1 MRVDDLLRQGQGV
14 LDHTFFG
21 YARIRRFVGAER
33 KTHFLPVNLDA
44 AISDETSADNL
55 ALGPEDELTVFS
67 QAQLDEVPTV
77 TVEGSV
83 RNAGTYPLIEGMKI
97 SDLIYEAGGLKDS
110 AYQGR
115 AELARAQVVNGSAA
129 HYLDLKIDLRN
140 ALVSGG
146 AEDVLLQPHDKLFVQ
161 EASNWHPIWQ
171 IQLKGEVLRPG
182 PYVIHEGERLTE
194 VLRDCGGFRPD
205 AYPPAAI
212 FIRKSVKE
220 MQQQSLDQARAELQQ
235 QVAMLSTMKGSG
247 GSDQS
252 QSGGSSGSLSNSLM
266 MAQQLLAQS
275 ESQQAVGR
283 VVIRL
288 SSLDAVGESADHLVL
303 QDDDQLIIPKQPGS
317 VNILGQVYNPTSIAY
332 QPGLRMRDYLRQ
344 AGGPTELADAEN
356 TFVIRADGSILTDK
370 LGKTSIF
377 PLLSYTGGRLTDSHL
392 ELGDTV
398 YVPPK
403 IIYVNNYEFAKDMA
417 QIISSSAMV
426 LAFVAIAGTK
436 L

>member
-1 MRVDDLLRQGQGV
+1 
-14 LDHTFFG
+14 
-21 YARIRRFVGAER
+21 
-33 KTHFLPVNLDA
+33 
-44 AISDETSADNL
+44 
-55 ALGPEDELTVFS
+55 
-67 QAQLDEVPTV
+67 
-77 TVEGSV
+77 
-83 RNAGTYPLIEGMKI
+83 
-97 SDLIYEAGGLKDS
+97 
-110 AYQGR
+110 
-115 AELARAQVVNGSAA
+115 
-129 HYLDLKIDLRN
+129 
-140 ALVSGG
+140 
-146 AEDVLLQPHDKLFVQ
+146 
-161 EASNWHPIWQ
+161 
-171 IQLKGEVLRPG
+171 
-182 PYVIHEGERLTE
+182 
-194 VLRDCGGFRPD
+194 
-205 AYPPAAI
+205 
-212 FIRKSVKE
+212 
-220 MQQQSLDQARAELQQ
+220 
-235 QVAMLSTMKGSG
+235 
-247 GSDQS
+247 
-252 QSGGSSGSLSNSLM
+252 

-377 PLLSYTGGRLTDSHL
+377 PLLSLTGGRLTDSHL